1 MFKTHDSWQ
10 PFHGLPSL
18 SLYDILLPF
27 SPPATL
33 NWTSGRKWMD
43 RKIASTVPRLL
54 YGCAV
59 VLGVTITS
67 TYYISV
73 CVTEVASKL

>member
-10 PFHGLPSL
+10 PFQGLPSL

-33 NWTSGRKWMD
+33 DWTSGRKWMD
-43 RKIASTVPRLL
+43 RKIAQFKIKMFNKAG
-54 YGCAV
+54 YGV
-59 VLGVTITS
+59 G
-67 TYYISV
+67 
-73 CVTEVASKL
+73 